1 MGIFERIFYKSRF
14 SRLAHLGYYLVI
26 LVLLISIVRNVS
38 RIANLNKN
46 IQEEEQ
52 SLVSL
57 RKKND
62 ELKKKV
68 EEVKSDEFIEKQ
80 ARDKL
85 GLAKEGETVVVLP
98 DGESLKKLA
107 PLNNDES
114 ETLPDPNWKK
124 WEGLFG
130 F

>member
-1 MGIFERIFYKSRF
+1 MGIFERIFYKSTF

-85 GLAKEGETVVVLP
+85 GLAQEGETDGVLR
-98 DGESLKKLA
+98 DEESLKKLA

-114 ETLPDPNWKK
+114 EPLADPNWKK
-124 WEGLFG
+124 WARLVG